1 MDELQAMELLK
12 ADGDLDRISALE
24 ARIVV
29 LEIVSMSA
37 LAMAMDTSENADTE
51 AARGMAGLILATV
64 DQRCTELG
72 VTETTREAARDYA
85 NRLLGIAI
93 DSLYSKSH

>member
-1 MDELQAMELLK
+1 MDELRSMKHSKIET
-12 ADGDLDRISALE
+12 DLDRVSALE

-51 AARGMAGLILATV
+51 AARGMAGLIVDTV
-64 DQRCTELG
+64 NQRCDELG
-72 VTETTREAARDYA
+72 VSDQTRKAARDYA
-85 NRLLGIAI
+85 NRLLGVAME
-93 DSLYSKSH
+93 SRYPKQH

>member
-1 MDELQAMELLK
+1 MDELQAMEHLK

-51 AARGMAGLILATV
+51 AARGMAGLILTTV
-64 DQRCTELG
+64 DQRCQELG
-72 VTETTREAARDYA
+72 VTEITRQAARDYA

-93 DSLYSKSH
+93 DSLYSKAH

>member
-1 MDELQAMELLK
+1 MTEVSTAKRIK
-12 ADGDLDRISALE
+12 AEADLDRVSALE

-51 AARGMAGLILATV
+51 AARGMAGLIVETV
-64 DQRCTELG
+64 EQRCNELG
-72 VTETTREAARDYA
+72 VSDQTRGAARDYA
-85 NRLLGIAI
+85 YRLLGVAME
-93 DSLYSKSH
+93 SLYPKSH

>member
-1 MDELQAMELLK
+1 MDELRSMKHIK
-12 ADGDLDRISALE
+12 AEAGLDRVSALE

-51 AARGMAGLILATV
+51 AARGMAGLIVETV
-64 DQRCTELG
+64 DQRCNELG
-72 VTETTREAARDYA
+72 VSDQTREAARDYA
-85 NRLLGIAI
+85 HRLLGITI
-93 DSLYSKSH
+93 ESLYSQSH